1 MDVIKD
7 IKGNVVNVGDTIKFL
22 YCELGK
28 SQERKYI
35 ISKIKEID
43 YENKE
48 VIMESGHS
56 CRYNNLSKWEEKHLD
71 EDLKKRCSTDR
82 IGGEKIDGGK

>member
-1 MDVIKD
+1 MDIVKD
-7 IKGNVVNVGDTIKFL
+7 IKGNVVNVGDIIKFL
-22 YCELGK
+22 FCDFGNQYKKE
-28 SQERKYI
+28 YI

-43 YENKE
+43 YENRE

-56 CRYNNLSKWEEKHLD
+56 CKYNILSKWEEEHLD

>member
-1 MDVIKD
+1 MDIVKD

-22 YCELGK
+22 YCDFDNLYKKE
-28 SQERKYI
+28 YI

-56 CRYNNLSKWEEKHLD
+56 CKYSIFSKWEEKRLD
-71 EDLKKRCSTDR
+71 EELKKKYSTNK